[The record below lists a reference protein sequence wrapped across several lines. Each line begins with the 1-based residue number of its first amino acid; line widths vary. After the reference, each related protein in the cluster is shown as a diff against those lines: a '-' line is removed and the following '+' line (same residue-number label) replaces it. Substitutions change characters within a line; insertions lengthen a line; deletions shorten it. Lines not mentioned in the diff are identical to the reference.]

1 MWVLRRWRRAI
12 AIFMV
17 AIAGAPFAA
26 AAEGPADAA
35 PAAKFDVMEFR
46 VLGNTVLPPVDIERA
61 VYPYLGP
68 GKSIDDVQ
76 AARGALEQAY
86 RSAGRGTVY
95 VDVPEQ
101 DVEGGIVRLKV
112 TEGQL
117 RQVRVQGAQ
126 YFSGRQIRNAL
137 PAAAAHTAPDLPAL
151 QRELSALNTQTP
163 DRMVVPVLK
172 AGPVPGTVDLTLKVT
187 DHLPFHGSLELN
199 DQYTADTSRLRLLA
213 SLSYDNLF

>member
-1 MWVLRRWRRAI
+1 MLALGRWRTVI
-12 AIFMV
+12 AVFILFF
-17 AIAGAPFAA
+17 IAGFVGVQSAA
-26 AAEGPADAA
+26 AAEGSADAA
-35 PAAKFDVMEFR
+35 PAAQFDVMEFR
-46 VLGNTVLPPVDIERA
+46 VLGNTVLPPADIERA
-61 VYPYLGP
+61 VYPFLGP

-76 AARGALEQAY
+76 AARAALEQAY

-137 PAAAAHTAPDLPAL
+137 PAAAANTGLRVR
-151 QRELSALNTQTP
+151 QRRRL
-163 DRMVVPVLK
+163 VP
-172 AGPVPGTVDLTLKVT
+172 
-187 DHLPFHGSLELN
+187 
-199 DQYTADTSRLRLLA
+199 
-213 SLSYDNLF
+213 